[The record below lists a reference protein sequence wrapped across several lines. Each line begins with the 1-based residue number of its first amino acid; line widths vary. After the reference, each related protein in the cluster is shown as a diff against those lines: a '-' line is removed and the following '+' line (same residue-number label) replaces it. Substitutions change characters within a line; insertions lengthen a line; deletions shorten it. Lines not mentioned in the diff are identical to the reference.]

1 MSVDPQAFLNPEQI
15 ILPRDTAAVL
25 ANNNSCDKSTELP
38 SIFWEFL
45 EKMQRACWAYTD
57 PISNC
62 LLYQEESSGSAQG
75 VENGSNI
82 SCTNLEML
90 ESNIVFQRYES
101 LKQAKE
107 NMPDLSKRV
116 ASGKHEI

>member
-1 MSVDPQAFLNPEQI
+1 
-15 ILPRDTAAVL
+15 
-25 ANNNSCDKSTELP
+25 
-38 SIFWEFL
+38 
-45 EKMQRACWAYTD
+45 
-57 PISNC
+57 